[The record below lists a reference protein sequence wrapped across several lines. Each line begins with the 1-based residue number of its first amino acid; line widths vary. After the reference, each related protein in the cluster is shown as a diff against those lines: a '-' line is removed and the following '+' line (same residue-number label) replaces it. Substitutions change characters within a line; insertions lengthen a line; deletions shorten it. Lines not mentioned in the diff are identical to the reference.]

1 MSEDL
6 VKYESGIKELI
17 EQQKAEIKKFLA
29 PNLTEGEFW
38 MFIQTAKVL
47 DLNPLKREIYAVKYQ
62 DKFQIITGY
71 EVYLKRANRSKL
83 LEWWKVEIQKPSADF
98 KTWVGVFTAKR
109 LDWTLEFRWEV
120 PMVECFKSS
129 EKSTPWTTQKEFM
142 LKKTTIGQGLRLLI
156 PEVLAGMPYI
166 AEEMGSQ
173 VIENEYTVIPDE
185 QKIEPEPL
193 EQEAKDKIK
202 NDFLD
207 KLMNQLMEIK
217 TIADLE
223 KKYKTS
229 KKSYESSE
237 MKDSI
242 LSLFVSRKKH
252 IQIELLAEQTGFNI
266 WEVDL
271 YIEQNPDNEGLRMVI
286 DEALAGNMDAI
297 NVLKKRISDDLI
309 IEREKKESESERNN
323 FDSSNEITQEEMDL
337 QEIYETG
344 VE

>member
-29 PNLTEGEFW
+29 PTLTEGEFW

-47 DLNPLKREIYAVKYQ
+47 DLNPLKREIYPVKYQ

-83 LEWWKVEIQKPSADF
+83 LEWWKVEIQKPFADF

-109 LDWTLEFRWEV
+109 RDWTLEFRWEV

-129 EKSTPWTTQKEFM
+129 EKATPWTTMKEFM
-142 LKKTTIGQGLRLLI
+142 LKKTSIAQGLRLLI

-173 VIENEYTVIPDE
+173 VIENEYTVNPDE
-185 QKIEPEPL
+185 QKIEPAPL
-193 EQEAKDKIK
+193 EQEDKDKVK

-242 LSLFVSRKKH
+242 LSLFASRKK
-252 IQIELLAEQTGFNI
+252 QLTIEEIANKTGLAVYMVQT
-266 WEVDL
+266 
-271 YIEQNPDNEGLRMVI
+271 YI
-286 DEALAGNMDAI
+286 DESKSVSDGLISEILADNKDAI
-297 NVLKKRISDDLI
+297 LQFVEQATLFPVKNSASKTKEQSD
-309 IEREKKESESERNN
+309 SEEMM
-323 FDSSNEITQEEMDL
+323 QEEMDL
-337 QEIYETG
+337 QEI
-344 VE
+344 

>member
-173 VIENEYTVIPDE
+173 VIENEYTVIPEE
-185 QKIEPEPL
+185 QKIEPDPE
-193 EQEAKDKIK
+193 EQEAKDKAK
-202 NDFLD
+202 NDFLE
-207 KLMNQLMEIK
+207 KLMTQLTGIN

-229 KKSYESSE
+229 KKSYELSE

-242 LSLFVSRKKH
+242 LALFANRKK
-252 IQIELLAEQTGFNI
+252 QLTIEELQRLTNCGFGLTNI
-266 WEVDL
+266 
-271 YIEQNPDNEGLRMVI
+271 DNWLSQADDVGNII
-286 DEALAGNMDAI
+286 DEALAGNIDAI
-297 NVLKKRISDDLI
+297 KTISLGIQSFLDSQKKLELSNT
-309 IEREKKESESERNN
+309 SEM
-323 FDSSNEITQEEMDL
+323 TQEEMDL
-337 QEIYETG
+337 QEI
-344 VE
+344 